1 MASIKKITTNSGPRW
16 LVKYR
21 DLNEIQKQKTFRD
34 IRSAKEFKLAVE
46 HKKSR
51 IRAGMEEPLQMNLRF
66 DEMVDAYLVLI
77 DGQKKD
83 KTVARERTVF
93 KTLRTFIPNERI
105 RNITPTMLRQ
115 YVQYRID
122 NGIKP
127 ATVNSELRT
136 LKAFFNILIAHE
148 YVQVNPVLSVK
159 MLTVELDEPRSLSDQ
174 EIKNLL
180 ETINDPNYKDLV
192 LMYLHSGAR
201 RSELLAP
208 NFSWDDVDLKQRQ
221 IIVHGKFDKD
231 RVIPLDDQ
239 AYQILRRRRYIEK
252 HAYPFSMDYHY
263 MYKKIK
269 KYFVDAKIPDGT
281 VHALRRTFGSKLVQQ
296 GVDIYI
302 VSKLLGHS
310 SIKVTE
316 SHYIH
321 ILHSNLQNGIKALD
335 HAW

>member
-16 LVKYR
+16 VVDYYDINQKR
-21 DLNEIQKQKTFRD
+21 KQKTFRD
-34 IRSAKEFKLAVE
+34 VKSAREFKLAIE

-51 IRAGMEEPLQMNLRF
+51 IRAGFEEPLQLNLRF
-66 DEMVDAYLVLI
+66 DEMVEEYLVLI
-77 DGQKKD
+77 EGQKKD
-83 KTVARERTVF
+83 KTIARERTVF
-93 KTLRTFIPNERI
+93 KTLRTFIPNKRI
-105 RNITPTMLRQ
+105 RNITPSMLRQ

-159 MLTVELDEPRSLSDQ
+159 MLTVDLQEPRSLTDQ

-180 ETINDPNYKDLV
+180 DAIDDPNYKDVV
-192 LMYLHSGAR
+192 LMYLHTGAR

-208 NFSWDDVDLKQRQ
+208 NFSWGDVDLKQRQ
-221 IIVHGKFDKD
+221 ILVHGKFDKD
-231 RVIPLDDQ
+231 RVIPLDEQ

-252 HAYPFSMDYHY
+252 HDFPFSMDYHY

-269 KYFVDAKIPDGT
+269 QYFVDAKIPDGT
-281 VHALRRTFGSKLVQQ
+281 VHVLRRTFGSKLVQQ

-321 ILHSNLQNGIKALD
+321 ILNSNLQNGIKALD